1 MYCAITVALLNT
13 DRGSAHGTS
22 EAMAEAMPK
31 AITPR
36 QSPKTQSASGVDV
49 PGPSRASASGKQQK
63 QAHSIGAGTE
73 RSGGGALQTIY
84 GRRKLPDSHEE
95 EQSVVSALVRVYCSM
110 FM

>member
-1 MYCAITVALLNT
+1 MPITDAVLNT

-22 EAMAEAMPK
+22 EAMAAAMPK

-36 QSPKTQSASGVDV
+36 QSPKTQSASGVGV

-63 QAHSIGAGTE
+63 QAHSTGAGTE
-73 RSGGGALQTIY
+73 RSGGALQTTY
-84 GRRKLPDSHEE
+84 GRRKLPESHEE
-95 EQSVVSALVRVYCSM
+95 EQSVVSALVRLYCSM